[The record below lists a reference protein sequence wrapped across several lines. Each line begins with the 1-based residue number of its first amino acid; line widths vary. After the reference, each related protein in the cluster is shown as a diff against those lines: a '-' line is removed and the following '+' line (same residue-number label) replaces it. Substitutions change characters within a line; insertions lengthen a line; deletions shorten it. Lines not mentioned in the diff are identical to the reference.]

1 MKLLESIL
9 LMFCEKHDEEAWHA
23 RKLELLFTPVNE
35 GPSIF
40 ASMMQVY
47 MNIAV
52 NLFEFPYDCPVKNKA
67 VAQKPQLWLRR
78 GALEAAF
85 RLLELARLANHNP
98 QDLLKYSV

>member
-9 LMFCEKHDEEAWHA
+9 LMFCEKHDEEVWHA
-23 RKLELLFTPVNE
+23 RKLDLLFASVNG

-52 NLFEFPYDCPVKNKA
+52 NLFEFSLQGNA
-67 VAQKPQLWLRR
+67 NLKP
-78 GALEAAF
+78 
-85 RLLELARLANHNP
+85 
-98 QDLLKYSV
+98 

>member
-52 NLFEFPYDCPVKNKA
+52 NLFEFPVEEK
-67 VAQKPQLWLRR
+67 AQKPQLWLRR

-98 QDLLKYSV
+98 QDLLKYSI